1 MREYENSVKK
11 VLCNLTGTEE
21 QDIQLDMKLSE
32 LGIDSLKNVELAITL
47 EDELDI
53 QFDDSLLMQKN
64 FETVES
70 LLRLVEETVGR

>member
-1 MREYENSVKK
+1 MREYEDSVKK
-11 VLCNLTGTEE
+11 VLCNITGIKE

-47 EDELDI
+47 EDELNI
-53 QFDDSLLMQKN
+53 QFDDSLLIQKN

-70 LLRLVEETVGR
+70 LIRLVEKTVGR